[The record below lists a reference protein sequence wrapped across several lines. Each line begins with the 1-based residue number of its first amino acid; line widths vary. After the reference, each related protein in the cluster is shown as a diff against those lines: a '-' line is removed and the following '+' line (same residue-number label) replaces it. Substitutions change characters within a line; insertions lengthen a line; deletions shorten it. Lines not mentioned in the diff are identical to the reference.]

1 MVNFLWNVYPGNV
14 LIIKSYFIIKKKL
27 YIFWKAYIS
36 EIVFQT
42 HTKLGRTCFHPN
54 LVLLLKLDA
63 QKANKWRRVLD
74 DTATFPVLN
83 ASNVPLTEVN
93 TSLLFKGLNEFFTKV
108 ETKGTRLPTKSSA
121 KIRQMTLLWPC
132 ICLEK
137 SSFPM
142 YMFCWF
148 CLSKCQI
155 YFPFPHLYQFWIFVK
170 NVFDYDI
177 SLLNFVEYFTMN
189 DCYS

>member
-1 MVNFLWNVYPGNV
+1 MVNFLWNVYSGKRFDH
-14 LIIKSYFIIKKKL
+14 LKLLYYKKKTIHFL
-27 YIFWKAYIS
+27 KGKY
-36 EIVFQT
+36 
-42 HTKLGRTCFHPN
+42 LGDCVPDAHKTRQNMFSPH

-83 ASNVPLTEVN
+83 ASNVPLTEVE
-93 TSLLFKGLNEFFTKV
+93 TSLLFKGLNEFFPKV

-148 CLSKCQI
+148 CLSKSQI

-189 DCYS
+189 DCYF